1 MTRKQAT
8 IAVRSGLNDDEQY
21 GCVVPP
27 IHLSSTYNF
36 TGFNEPR
43 AHDYSRRGNPT
54 RDVVQRALAEL
65 EGGAGAVLTNTG
77 MSAILL
83 VTTVFLKPG
92 DLLVAPHDCYGGSYR
107 LFDSLAKRG
116 CYRVQFVDQS
126 DEQALRAALAEKP
139 KLVLVE
145 SPSNPLLRVVDIAKI
160 CGLAREA
167 GAISVVDNTFLSPA
181 LQNPLA
187 LGADLVLHSCTKYL
201 NGHSDVVAGVV
212 IAKDPTTVTE
222 LAWWANN
229 IGVTGSA
236 FDSYLL
242 LRGLRT
248 LSPRME
254 VAQRNAP
261 AIVEYL
267 KTQPLVKKLYH
278 PSLPE
283 NQGHEIAAR
292 QQKGFGAML
301 SFELDGDEQTLRR
314 FLSGLSLFTLA
325 ESLGGVESLISHAA
339 TMTHAGM
346 APEARAAAGISE
358 TLLRI
363 STGIEDGE
371 DLIAD
376 LGKWL
381 PGSKRGIKMSVI
393 AQAGAKGRQLHKF
406 GGSSLA
412 DAKCY
417 LRVAGI
423 MKEYSQAGDMMVVSA
438 AGSTTNQL
446 ISWLKLSQSDRLA
459 AHQVQQSLRR
469 YHTELIGGLLEPAAA
484 DTLIAAFIHDLE
496 RLAGLLDGGV
506 SEAVYA
512 EVVGHGEVWSARL
525 MAAVLNQL
533 GMEAALAGRARV
545 PARGT
550 RRAAAGG

>member
-36 TGFNEPR
+36 LDFNEPR

-77 MSAILL
+77 MSAIHL

-107 LFDSLAKRG
+107 LFDSLSKRG
-116 CYRVQFVDQS
+116 AYRVKFVDQG
-126 DEQALRAALAEKP
+126 DKAALAAALAEKP

-145 SPSNPLLRVVDIAKI
+145 SPSNPLLRVVDIASI
-160 CGLAREA
+160 CAAARDA

-187 LGADLVLHSCTKYL
+187 LGADLVVHSCTKYL
-201 NGHSDVVAGVV
+201 NGHSDVVAGAV
-212 IAKDPTTVTE
+212 IAKDPAMATD

-229 IGVTGSA
+229 IGVTGAA

-248 LSPRME
+248 LSPRIAA
-254 VAQRNAP
+254 AQRNAL
-261 AIVEYL
+261 AIVDYL
-267 KTQPLVKKLYH
+267 KQQPLVKKLYH

-283 NQGHEIAAR
+283 NAGHEFAVR
-292 QQKGFGAML
+292 QQRGFGAML
-301 SFELDGDEQTLRR
+301 SFEIDADEARLRR
-314 FLSGLSLFTLA
+314 FLKALQLFTLA
-325 ESLGGVESLISHAA
+325 ESLGGVESLISHTA

-346 APEARAAAGISE
+346 SAEARAAAGISE

-363 STGIEDGE
+363 SVGIEDHE

-376 LGKWL
+376 LDNAF
-381 PGSKRGIKMSVI
+381 R
-393 AQAGAKGRQLHKF
+393 
-406 GGSSLA
+406 
-412 DAKCY
+412 
-417 LRVAGI
+417 
-423 MKEYSQAGDMMVVSA
+423 
-438 AGSTTNQL
+438 
-446 ISWLKLSQSDRLA
+446 
-459 AHQVQQSLRR
+459 
-469 YHTELIGGLLEPAAA
+469 
-484 DTLIAAFIHDLE
+484 IAAE
-496 RLAGLLDGGV
+496 
-506 SEAVYA
+506 E
-512 EVVGHGEVWSARL
+512 
-525 MAAVLNQL
+525 
-533 GMEAALAGRARV
+533 
-545 PARGT
+545 
-550 RRAAAGG
+550 

>member
-1 MTRKQAT
+1 MIHKQAT
-8 IAVRSGLNDDEQY
+8 IAVRSGLNNDEQF

-43 AHDYSRRGNPT
+43 IHDYSRRGNPT

-65 EGGAGAVLTNTG
+65 EGGVGSVMTNTG
-77 MSAILL
+77 MSAIHL
-83 VTTVFLKPG
+83 VTTAFLKPG
-92 DLLVAPHDCYGGSYR
+92 DLLVAPYDCYGGSHR

-116 CYRVQFVDQS
+116 CYRVLFVDQG
-126 DEQALRAALAEKP
+126 DDVALNAALAEKP

-160 CGLAREA
+160 CAAARCV

-212 IAKDPTTVTE
+212 IAKTVEMVTE

-248 LSPRME
+248 LLPRMQA
-254 VAQRNAP
+254 AQRNAE
-261 AIVEYL
+261 AIVDYL
-267 KTQPLVKKLYH
+267 RTQPLVKKLYH

-283 NQGHEIAAR
+283 HPGHEIAVR

-301 SFELDGDEQTLRR
+301 SFELAGDERTLRC
-314 FLSGLSLFTLA
+314 FLEGLSLFTLA

-358 TLLRI
+358 MLLRI
-363 STGIEDGE
+363 SAGIEDGD
-371 DLIAD
+371 DLI
-376 LGKWL
+376 
-381 PGSKRGIKMSVI
+381 
-393 AQAGAKGRQLHKF
+393 
-406 GGSSLA
+406 
-412 DAKCY
+412 
-417 LRVAGI
+417 
-423 MKEYSQAGDMMVVSA
+423 
-438 AGSTTNQL
+438 T
-446 ISWLKLSQSDRLA
+446 
-459 AHQVQQSLRR
+459 
-469 YHTELIGGLLEPAAA
+469 
-484 DTLIAAFIHDLE
+484 DLE
-496 RLAGLLDGGV
+496 NGF
-506 SEAVYA
+506 
-512 EVVGHGEVWSARL
+512 
-525 MAAVLNQL
+525 
-533 GMEAALAGRARV
+533 
-545 PARGT
+545 
-550 RRAAAGG
+550 RAASGR

>member
-54 RDVVQRALAEL
+54 RDVTQRALAEL

-77 MSAILL
+77 MSAIHL

-116 CYRVQFVDQS
+116 CYRVLFVDQN
-126 DEQALRAALAEKP
+126 DEQALKQALAEKP

-160 CGLAREA
+160 CQLARDA

-212 IAKDPTTVTE
+212 IAKDPDVVTE

-229 IGVTGSA
+229 IGVTAGA
-236 FDSYLL
+236 FDSY
-242 LRGLRT
+242 
-248 LSPRME
+248 
-254 VAQRNAP
+254 
-261 AIVEYL
+261 
-267 KTQPLVKKLYH
+267 
-278 PSLPE
+278 
-283 NQGHEIAAR
+283 
-292 QQKGFGAML
+292 
-301 SFELDGDEQTLRR
+301 EQTLRR

-363 STGIEDGE
+363 STGIEDSE

-376 LGKWL
+376 LENGF
-381 PGSKRGIKMSVI
+381 RV
-393 AQAGAKGRQLHKF
+393 AAKG
-406 GGSSLA
+406 
-412 DAKCY
+412 
-417 LRVAGI
+417 
-423 MKEYSQAGDMMVVSA
+423 
-438 AGSTTNQL
+438 
-446 ISWLKLSQSDRLA
+446 
-459 AHQVQQSLRR
+459 
-469 YHTELIGGLLEPAAA
+469 
-484 DTLIAAFIHDLE
+484 
-496 RLAGLLDGGV
+496 
-506 SEAVYA
+506 
-512 EVVGHGEVWSARL
+512 
-525 MAAVLNQL
+525 
-533 GMEAALAGRARV
+533 
-545 PARGT
+545 
-550 RRAAAGG
+550 

>member
-54 RDVVQRALAEL
+54 RDVTQRALAEL

-77 MSAILL
+77 MSAIHL

-107 LFDSLAKRG
+107 VL
-116 CYRVQFVDQS
+116 FVDQN
-126 DEQALRAALAEKP
+126 DEQALKQALAEQP

-160 CGLAREA
+160 CQLARDA

-212 IAKDPTTVTE
+212 IAKDPDVVTE

-229 IGVTGSA
+229 IGVTAGA

-242 LRGLRT
+242 LRGIRT
-248 LSPRME
+248 LSPRMD
-254 VAQRNAP
+254 VAQRNAL
-261 AIVEYL
+261 AIVDFL

-363 STGIEDGE
+363 STGIEDSE

-376 LGKWL
+376 LENGF
-381 PGSKRGIKMSVI
+381 RV
-393 AQAGAKGRQLHKF
+393 AAKG
-406 GGSSLA
+406 
-412 DAKCY
+412 
-417 LRVAGI
+417 
-423 MKEYSQAGDMMVVSA
+423 
-438 AGSTTNQL
+438 
-446 ISWLKLSQSDRLA
+446 
-459 AHQVQQSLRR
+459 
-469 YHTELIGGLLEPAAA
+469 
-484 DTLIAAFIHDLE
+484 
-496 RLAGLLDGGV
+496 
-506 SEAVYA
+506 
-512 EVVGHGEVWSARL
+512 
-525 MAAVLNQL
+525 
-533 GMEAALAGRARV
+533 
-545 PARGT
+545 
-550 RRAAAGG
+550 

>member
-36 TGFNEPR
+36 LDFNEPR

-77 MSAILL
+77 MSAIHL

-107 LFDSLAKRG
+107 LFDSLSKRG
-116 CYRVQFVDQS
+116 AYRVKFVDQG
-126 DEQALRAALAEKP
+126 DKAALAAALAEKP

-145 SPSNPLLRVVDIAKI
+145 SPSNPLLRVVDIASI
-160 CGLAREA
+160 CAAAREA

-187 LGADLVLHSCTKYL
+187 LGADLVVHSCTKYL
-201 NGHSDVVAGVV
+201 NGHSDVVAGAV
-212 IAKDPTTVTE
+212 IAKDPAMATD

-229 IGVTGSA
+229 IGVTGAA

-248 LSPRME
+248 LSPRIAA
-254 VAQRNAP
+254 AQRNAL
-261 AIVEYL
+261 AIVDYL
-267 KTQPLVKKLYH
+267 KQQPLVKKLYH

-283 NQGHEIAAR
+283 NAGHEFAVR
-292 QQKGFGAML
+292 QQRGFGAML
-301 SFELDGDEQTLRR
+301 SFEIDADEARLRR
-314 FLSGLSLFTLA
+314 FLKALQLFTLA
-325 ESLGGVESLISHAA
+325 ESLGGVESLISHTA

-346 APEARAAAGISE
+346 SAEARAAAGISE

-363 STGIEDGE
+363 SVGIEDHE

-376 LGKWL
+376 LDNAF
-381 PGSKRGIKMSVI
+381 R
-393 AQAGAKGRQLHKF
+393 
-406 GGSSLA
+406 
-412 DAKCY
+412 
-417 LRVAGI
+417 
-423 MKEYSQAGDMMVVSA
+423 
-438 AGSTTNQL
+438 
-446 ISWLKLSQSDRLA
+446 
-459 AHQVQQSLRR
+459 
-469 YHTELIGGLLEPAAA
+469 
-484 DTLIAAFIHDLE
+484 IAAE
-496 RLAGLLDGGV
+496 
-506 SEAVYA
+506 E
-512 EVVGHGEVWSARL
+512 
-525 MAAVLNQL
+525 
-533 GMEAALAGRARV
+533 
-545 PARGT
+545 
-550 RRAAAGG
+550 